1 VIRPPTD
8 VLGRRVAA
16 WLVDWLILSALYW
29 GLFAV
34 FAHKTTGHVSGS
46 VFMKLTL
53 GDNTYAVTGGRA
65 GLFYLVWAVVGIGY
79 SGVLP
84 GVKGWTPGK
93 LALGLRLVRPET
105 GLPPGPARGIGRAF
119 ATIIDLFP
127 YFIPMLVGF
136 VVALSSPTRRRVAD
150 RLAGTVVIA
159 AEALGTPVPLEV
171 VPVAVAVPGAPVPGT
186 AAAGAPPAN
195 WYPDPS
201 GEKRL
206 RWWDGQRWTDHTAE

>member
-1 VIRPPTD
+1 MRAPTD

-16 WLVDWLILSALYW
+16 WFIDWIILGALYW
-29 GLFAV
+29 SLFAA
-34 FAHKTTGHVSGS
+34 FAHKTSGHVGGS

-65 GLFYLVWAVVGIGY
+65 ALFFLVWTVVGVGY

-93 LALGLRLVRPET
+93 LALGLRLVRPQT
-105 GLPPGPARGIGRAF
+105 WLPPGAARGIGRAF

-127 YFIPMLVGF
+127 YFLPMLVGF
-136 VVALSSPTRRRVAD
+136 IVALSSPTRRRVAD
-150 RLAGTVVIA
+150 RLADTVVIA
-159 AEALGTPVPLEV
+159 EDALGAPVPLEV
-171 VPVAVAVPGAPVPGT
+171 LPVAAPMPGAPPVPGT
-186 AAAGAPPAN
+186 AAAAAPPAN

-206 RWWDGQRWTDHTAE
+206 RWWDGRRWTDHTAD